1 MDELLLQ
8 LQPEQSQEQG
18 SKSALSKSFNSSIT
32 EQTDGWNSVGVL
44 TEGRGAA
51 SVDPSVTQIHLIKGK
66 KIEEEDI
73 VSLRLG
79 CNSIRLIYKNYAS
92 YMILLYYCKLMLNIL
107 LTCCCMLSVCSVN
120 GFVISGVF

>member
-1 MDELLLQ
+1 M
-8 LQPEQSQEQG
+8 
-18 SKSALSKSFNSSIT
+18 
-32 EQTDGWNSVGVL
+32 GVL

-51 SVDPSVTQIHLIKGK
+51 SVDPSVTQIHLHHLIKGK